1 MKNPLVVL
9 TVPLLAALAS
19 GCGTRVMVP
28 PRIDLTQYEVVG
40 VLEFA
45 AASEGELGSYATRRF
60 MEVARQDQGIV
71 RMAALGSVAEALE
84 AVGRPRL
91 DPAALR
97 ALGERHDVRTL
108 ITGTLEVSDVRPV
121 IRITPG
127 LVSSS
132 VAADVDATLAVQ
144 MVEAATGASLWSG
157 SARAT
162 RRVGHVRILS
172 GREFLFDAADPDGAY
187 ADLVETLVYQVT
199 RDFRAS
205 WVRR

>member
-1 MKNPLVVL
+1 MKNGLMLGVF
-9 TVPLLAALAS
+9 LAIAGLA
-19 GCGTRVMVP
+19 CGTRVMVP
-28 PRIDLTQYEVVG
+28 PRIDLTQYQVVG

-45 AASEGELGSYATRRF
+45 SASEGELGPYATRQF

-71 RMAALGSVAEALE
+71 RMASLGSVGQALE

-91 DPAALR
+91 DPAAFK
-97 ALGERHDVRTL
+97 ALGERHEVRTL

-121 IRITPG
+121 IRIVPG

-144 MVEAATGASLWSG
+144 MVEAGTGASLWSS

-162 RRVGHVRILS
+162 RRVGHVRILG
-172 GREFLFDAADPDGAY
+172 GREFSFDAADPDGAY
-187 ADLVETLVYQVT
+187 ADLIEALVYQVT

>member
-1 MKNPLVVL
+1 MRNGMMRCACLVIAVS
-9 TVPLLAALAS
+9 AC
-19 GCGTRVMVP
+19 GGTRVMIP
-28 PRIDLTQYEVVG
+28 PRIDLTEYQIVG

-45 AASEGELGSYATRRF
+45 SASEGELGPYVTRRF

-71 RMAALGSVAEALE
+71 RMTDLGSEAEALE
-84 AVGRPRL
+84 EVGRPRL
-91 DPAALR
+91 DPAALK
-97 ALGERHDVRTL
+97 ALGERHNVRTL

-121 IRITPG
+121 IRIAPG

-144 MVEAATGASLWSG
+144 MVEATTGASLWSS

-162 RRVGHVRILS
+162 RRVGHVRILG
-172 GREFLFDAADPDGAY
+172 GREFAFDAADPDGAY
-187 ADLVETLVYQVT
+187 ADLVEALVHQVT

-205 WVRR
+205 WVRQ

>member
-1 MKNPLVVL
+1 MKNGVMLYASLV
-9 TVPLLAALAS
+9 AAVSA
-19 GCGTRVMVP
+19 CGTKVMIP
-28 PRIDLTQYEVVG
+28 PRIDLTQYQVVG

-45 AASEGELGSYATRRF
+45 TASEGELGSYATRRF

-71 RMAALGSVAEALE
+71 RMAGLGSVGEALE

-91 DPAALR
+91 DPAAFK
-97 ALGERHDVRTL
+97 ALGEQHDVRTL

-121 IRITPG
+121 IQIAPG

-144 MVEAATGASLWSG
+144 MVEAGTGASLWSS

-162 RRVGHVRILS
+162 RRVGHVRILG
-172 GREFLFDAADPDGAY
+172 GREFAFDAADPDGAY
-187 ADLVETLVYQVT
+187 ADLVEALVHQVT

-205 WVRR
+205 WVRQ